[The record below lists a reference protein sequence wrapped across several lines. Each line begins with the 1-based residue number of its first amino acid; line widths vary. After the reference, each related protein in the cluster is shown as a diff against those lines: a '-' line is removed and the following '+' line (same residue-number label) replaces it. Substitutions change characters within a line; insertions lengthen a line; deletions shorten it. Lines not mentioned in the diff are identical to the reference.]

1 MGKEGITLDKM
12 LKEMKDDFEK
22 YLNEEKV
29 FTEQEKRR
37 IINQVRYSS
46 AENKSQMYFPK
57 VISSVTLISLC
68 ALIVFLVLN
77 FTDAGE
83 KSQPADL
90 HKEKTVVKKDPVEK
104 EDPVKTLPKFSD
116 KEISD
121 KVNFLQS
128 NIVMG
133 MAEKEV
139 INLLGNDYVEIDNSD
154 SESGSVKQIGYNFF
168 VSDSADQL
176 KISPEI
182 AVESIHNREIG
193 IQFYVGLS
201 NQYEVLWMT
210 INFAEGDSVLMM
222 STGWNGR
229 KIEKIYP
236 DTNPDVISFTLTPDE
251 EVIYQKF
258 LQDLDEK
265 NLKGLNPISIA
276 KLYVQAQIDKRY
288 DAEYALYT
296 DREGFVL
303 WTKEDDEKIPE
314 RDRGT
319 IVQALTTFN
328 NIDAGSF
335 ISDGEYGGYIEYEA
349 SKNAD
354 AKSGFKM
361 IKDEDGIWNVAF
373 MPIQ

>member
-1 MGKEGITLDKM
+1 MDKV
-12 LKEMKDDFEK
+12 LKEMKDDFDH
-22 YLNEEKV
+22 YLNEDRV

-37 IINQVRYSS
+37 IVNQVKYPSS
-46 AENKSQMYFPK
+46 TNRRQLVFPK

-83 KSQPADL
+83 KSQPANL
-90 HKEKTVVKKDPVEK
+90 HKEKMVVKKDPVEK
-104 EDPVKTLPKFSD
+104 EDPVKTLPKYSD

-121 KVNFLQS
+121 KVSFLQS
-128 NIVMG
+128 KILMG

-154 SESGSVKQIGYNFF
+154 SESGSVKQIGYNFL

-176 KISPEI
+176 KISHEI
-182 AVESIHNREIG
+182 DVESILNRNIG
-193 IQFYVGLS
+193 VQFYIGFS
-201 NQYEVLWMT
+201 NKYEVLWTT
-210 INFAEGDSVLMM
+210 INFAEGDSVIMM
-222 STGWNGR
+222 SKGINGR
-229 KIEKIYP
+229 WVERIYP
-236 DTNPDVISFTLTPDE
+236 DSNLDVIRFTLTPEE

-265 NLKGLNPISIA
+265 HLKDIDPITIA
-276 KLYVQAQIDKRY
+276 KLYVQAKLDKRY
-288 DAEYALYT
+288 DAAYALYT
-296 DREGFVL
+296 DREGYIQ
-303 WTKEDDEKIPE
+303 WTKDDDERIPE
-314 RDRGT
+314 SDRGT
-319 IVQALTTFN
+319 IMQTLTTFN
-328 NIDAGSF
+328 NIDLGNF
-335 ISDGEYGGYIEYEA
+335 IPDGEHDGYIEYEA
-349 SKNAD
+349 SKSAD